1 MMHIEAGNPV
11 IKKGIQDAM
20 IQENYTDTQ
29 NCYDTDNVSYRI
41 FGIENL
47 KQLRFCY
54 RGNASKEILAA
65 GGMDMLKEIYADY
78 LLPESEWDPSFDV
91 TLKIDCDGLPKT
103 QKISKKTM
111 DEDTQEKVR

>member
-1 MMHIEAGNPV
+1 MHIEAGNPV
-11 IKKGIQDAM
+11 IKKSIQDAM

-29 NCYDTDNVSYRI
+29 NCYDTDDVSYKI
-41 FGIENL
+41 VGIEDL
-47 KQLRFCY
+47 KQSRFCY
-54 RGNASKEILAA
+54 RGNASKVILAA

-78 LLPESEWDPSFDV
+78 LLPEAEWDTSFDV
-91 TLKIDCDGLPKT
+91 TLKIDCSNLPKT

>member
-1 MMHIEAGNPV
+1 MHIEAGNPV
-11 IKKGIQDAM
+11 IKKSIQDAM

-29 NCYDTDNVSYRI
+29 NCYDTDDVSYKI
-41 FGIENL
+41 VGIEDL
-47 KQLRFCY
+47 KQIRFCY
-54 RGNASKEILAA
+54 RGNASKVILAA

-78 LLPESEWDPSFDV
+78 LLPEAEWDTSFDV
-91 TLKIDCDGLPKT
+91 TLKIDCSNLPKT